1 MELKVSDNINELSTK
16 AADWIT
22 EYINEVLQQRERF
35 TIALSG
41 GSTPKNLYRLLAS
54 EPYISRID
62 WSKIHCFW
70 GDERYVPFDDDK
82 NNAKMAFENLLNHVP
97 VLPEHIHI
105 MRTDIEPDAP
115 ARTYEKILHNYFDNT
130 ENSFDLVLL
139 GLGDDAHTLSLFPG
153 QPIIHEK
160 KKWVD
165 SFYLAKQNMHRI
177 TMTAPIVN
185 KSARI
190 VFLVTG
196 ADKAEPL
203 YRILYGQHEP
213 ELYPAQLIQ
222 PYNGKTYWFVDRA
235 AAAELQL

>member
-1 MELKVSDNINELSTK
+1 MPQS
-16 AADWIT
+16 
-22 EYINEVLQQRERF
+22 F
-35 TIALSG
+35 T
-41 GSTPKNLYRLLAS
+41 
-54 EPYISRID
+54 
-62 WSKIHCFW
+62 
-70 GDERYVPFDDDK
+70 
-82 NNAKMAFENLLNHVP
+82 
-97 VLPEHIHI
+97 
-105 MRTDIEPDAP
+105 
-115 ARTYEKILHNYFDNT
+115 
-130 ENSFDLVLL
+130 
-139 GLGDDAHTLSLFPG
+139 
-153 QPIIHEK
+153 
-160 KKWVD
+160 
-165 SFYLAKQNMHRI
+165 